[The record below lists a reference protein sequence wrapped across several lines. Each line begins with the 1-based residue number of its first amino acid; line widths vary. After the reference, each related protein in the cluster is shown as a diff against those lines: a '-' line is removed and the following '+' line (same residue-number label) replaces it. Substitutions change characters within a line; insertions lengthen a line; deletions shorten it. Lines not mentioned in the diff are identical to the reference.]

1 MIKFT
6 KVQGIDTRY
15 YEAGEGETILFLHGW
30 AAPIDV
36 YMSVLKHLEER
47 YRVIAVETPGCG
59 QTGEPPMGWN
69 VSKYVDFVLDFCKE
83 IGIDG
88 EIVMSLSLRV
98 RIMTKLMSEKKNEF
112 SCKKAV
118 IMDGAG
124 IVPKRGMDYYARVYS
139 YKLAK
144 KVVSTKVGGFFFGPL
159 WEERRGKMGS
169 ADYASS
175 SDIMKHT
182 LSLVVNEDLRHLYK
196 DIDAEVLLIWGEKD
210 DATPIEDAKIM
221 EKNMKNAALAE
232 IKGASHYPFLDNPRT
247 FFAILDK
254 FL

>member
-1 MIKFT
+1 
-6 KVQGIDTRY
+6 
-15 YEAGEGETILFLHGW
+15 
-30 AAPIDV
+30 
-36 YMSVLKHLEER
+36 
-47 YRVIAVETPGCG
+47 
-59 QTGEPPMGWN
+59 
-69 VSKYVDFVLDFCKE
+69 
-83 IGIDG
+83 
-88 EIVMSLSLRV
+88 
-98 RIMTKLMSEKKNEF
+98 
-112 SCKKAV
+112 
-118 IMDGAG
+118 
-124 IVPKRGMDYYARVYS
+124 
-139 YKLAK
+139 
-144 KVVSTKVGGFFFGPL
+144 
-159 WEERRGKMGS
+159 MGS